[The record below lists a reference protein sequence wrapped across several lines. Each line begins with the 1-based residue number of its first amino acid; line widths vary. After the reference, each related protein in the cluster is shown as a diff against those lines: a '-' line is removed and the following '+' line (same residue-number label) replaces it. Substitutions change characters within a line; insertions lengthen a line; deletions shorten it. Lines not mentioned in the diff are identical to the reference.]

1 MKNVASIAQLFLHDR
16 FRLDSKNRVWKKIGR
31 KDRFEI
37 PSRFRFFI
45 LYKSGKKLDRR
56 RFNKQVKWKEQDV
69 THTQANFGEALLT
82 LVASNIFVIRMC
94 LIDIEIY
101 TTYLLCTA
109 NFARPVNLSND
120 YLSSRDLATLTH
132 SSLIVLLSL
141 ERSIYLFSFRS
152 KEPKFQSISKLTRSK
167 NNWLETQQD
176 RKLSKIPLIS
186 TLQFN
191 KRKDFTNEES
201 VSIFRSKKK

>member
-1 MKNVASIAQLFLHDR
+1 M
-16 FRLDSKNRVWKKIGR
+16 
-31 KDRFEI
+31 
-37 PSRFRFFI
+37 
-45 LYKSGKKLDRR
+45 DRR

-82 LVASNIFVIRMC
+82 LVASNIFVTRMC

-167 NNWLETQQD
+167 NNWLEIQQD
-176 RKLSKIPLIS
+176 RKLSKIPLIF
-186 TLQFN
+186 TIYNLTDAKILPMTNRYFDRKKIKKYFN
-191 KRKDFTNEES
+191 DRWNVNDIDGARGKVGISRCTRIQGERGGRY
-201 VSIFRSKKK
+201 RSKGESIARAG